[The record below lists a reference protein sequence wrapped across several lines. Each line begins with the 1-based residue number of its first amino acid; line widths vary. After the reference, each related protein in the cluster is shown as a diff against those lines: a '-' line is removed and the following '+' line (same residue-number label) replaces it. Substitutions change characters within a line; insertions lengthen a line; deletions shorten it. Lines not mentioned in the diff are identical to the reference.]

1 MPKLTVTLYGRD
13 YQLSCPEGQERR
25 VQELVNM
32 VEQRMQA
39 VAGSVGNTTENRL
52 FMLTCMM
59 MADEMLE
66 LRETAQR
73 EGQTARRPAAQAA
86 TPAQAGLSQQDEEY
100 LLSAI
105 SHLQNRLDHL
115 TAAVGS
121 A

>member
-13 YQLSCPEGQERR
+13 YQLACPDGQERR

-59 MADEMLE
+59 LADEMLE
-66 LRETAQR
+66 LRETVQR
-73 EGQTARRPAAQAA
+73 EGQAARRPAPAA
-86 TPAQAGLSQQDEEY
+86 AQAGLSQQDEEY

-115 TAAVGS
+115 TAAVGN

>member
-13 YQLSCPEGQERR
+13 YQLACPDGQERR

-59 MADEMLE
+59 LADEMLE
-66 LRETAQR
+66 LREAAQR
-73 EGQTARRPAAQAA
+73 EGQTARRPAPA
-86 TPAQAGLSQQDEEY
+86 AQAGLSQQDEEY

-115 TAAVGS
+115 TAAVGN

>member
-13 YQLSCPEGQERR
+13 YQLACPDGQERR

-32 VEQRMQA
+32 VEQRMRT
-39 VAGSVGNTTENRL
+39 VASSVGNTTENRL

-59 MADEMLE
+59 LADEMLE
-66 LRETAQR
+66 LREAQR
-73 EGQTARRPAAQAA
+73 DNQAARRPAPQPAQAQAA
-86 TPAQAGLSQQDEEY
+86 LSQQDEEY

-115 TAAVGS
+115 TAAVGN

>member
-13 YQLSCPEGQERR
+13 YQLACPDGQERR

-32 VEQRMQA
+32 VEQRMRT
-39 VAGSVGNTTENRL
+39 VASSVGNTTENRL

-59 MADEMLE
+59 LADEMLE
-66 LRETAQR
+66 LREAQ
-73 EGQTARRPAAQAA
+73 GARRPAQASAPAQAA
-86 TPAQAGLSQQDEEY
+86 LSQQDEEY
-100 LLSAI
+100 LLNAI

-115 TAAVGS
+115 TAAVGN

>member
-13 YQLSCPEGQERR
+13 YQLACADGQERR

-59 MADEMLE
+59 LADEMLE
-66 LRETAQR
+66 LREAAQR
-73 EGQTARRPAAQAA
+73 EGQTARRPAPAA
-86 TPAQAGLSQQDEEY
+86 AQAGLSQQDEEY

-115 TAAVGS
+115 TAAVGN